1 MQKLTRSDIKNNE
14 DYIPERNQRRKDI
27 IALKRARR
35 IELGDRLSFTFENRE
50 TIQYQIQE
58 MMRVERI
65 SEEDKIQFEI
75 DTYNQMIPEDGSL
88 SATLFIEIP
97 EMLQIKPILDTF
109 QGLDQPDTVYMLI
122 DGEKIPAEFEPGR
135 SKEDR
140 ISAVHYIRF
149 RLKPDQIQKF
159 RDARVEIHVHHPNYV
174 ASTVLSED
182 QRMQLA
188 KDFN

>member
-1 MQKLTRSDIKNNE
+1 MKKLTRSDIKGNE
-14 DYIPERNQRRKDI
+14 EYLNERDQRRRDI
-27 IALKRARR
+27 IALKKARR
-35 IELGDRLSFTFENRE
+35 VEVGDRLSFTFENRE

-65 SEEDKIQFEI
+65 SDEDKIQFEI
-75 DTYNQMIPEDGSL
+75 DIYNEMIPEDGAL

-109 QGLDQPDTVYMLI
+109 QGLDQVGVVYMTV
-122 DGEKIPAEFEPGR
+122 DGEKTPAEFEPGH

-149 RLKPDQIQKF
+149 RLTPEQIRQFKN
-159 RDARVEIHVHHPNYV
+159 ARVEIHVDHPTYV
-174 ASTVLSED
+174 ANAVLSDD
-182 QRMQLA
+182 QRARLA
-188 KDFN
+188 EDFQ